1 MRRPA
6 TFFPIFLLTIGALV
20 LAPSGGA
27 RADAPGEGPIEIDKC
42 QTISHSGSYKL
53 VNNISELTTNGIP
66 GGNCLVITAGFVT
79 IDLAGFSIGFDRG
92 IGVFSQDSGITV
104 RNGSISASRGTAV
117 LLNGDGSIVEGLY
130 INLTQ
135 ASGISAKGIVRGNT
149 ITTFLPG
156 DTGISASGS
165 ITDNYVNGAAT
176 FPPAV
181 GTRLIT
187 GISAEGT
194 VRGNTVLNSER
205 GLIVSPGSTV
215 IGNTVTGNSV
225 TGIEAN
231 CPANLTDNTAVNNGT
246 NLVLSGSGCNNTNN
260 VAP

>member
-20 LAPSGGA
+20 LAPTGAA

-42 QTISHSGSYKL
+42 QTISQPGSYRL
-53 VNNISELTTNGIP
+53 VNNIHSTTNGVP
-66 GGNCLVITAGFVT
+66 GGNCLVITAITVT
-79 IDLAGFSIGFDRG
+79 IDLAGFSIGTDRG
-92 IGVFSQDSGITV
+92 TGVSAVQGTRGITV
-104 RNGSISASRGTAV
+104 RNGSMSASRGAAV
-117 LLNGDGSIVEGLY
+117 ALDGDGSIVEGLR
-130 INLTQ
+130 IDLTE

-149 ITTFLPG
+149 VTNFDGG

-165 ITDNYVNGAAT
+165 ITDNYVSGMT
-176 FPPAV
+176 V
-181 GTRLIT
+181 GVGGGLRLDT

-194 VRGNTVLNSER
+194 VRGNTVLNCLR

-215 IGNTVTGNSV
+215 IGNTATDTV